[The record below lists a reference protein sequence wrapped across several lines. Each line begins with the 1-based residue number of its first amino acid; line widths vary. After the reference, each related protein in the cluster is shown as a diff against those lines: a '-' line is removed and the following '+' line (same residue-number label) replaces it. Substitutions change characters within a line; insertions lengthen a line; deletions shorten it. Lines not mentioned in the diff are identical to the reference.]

1 MTAMAAWLLGST
13 TDVECLF
20 AHTRNNQFVLRSK
33 LDSREG
39 QDALVIIDEVDF
51 KDIDYLRPYFSSV
64 TEISVPIVITSPA
77 VDGAIRTI
85 HLYECKNFHDY
96 KIKNEAVGF

>member
-1 MTAMAAWLLGST
+1 
-13 TDVECLF
+13 
-20 AHTRNNQFVLRSK
+20 

-39 QDALVIIDEVDF
+39 QDALVIIDEVDI
-51 KDIDYLRPYFSSV
+51 KDIDFLRPYFSSV
-64 TEISVPIVITSPA
+64 TEISDPIVITSPA